1 MITTKKYF
9 EDEVTAGA
17 RIHEAILFATR
28 AHHGQTR
35 KGSKYDY
42 ICHPMEVLQ
51 ILTAMGAETE
61 LLIAGILHDVVED
74 TEETLFRIRELF
86 GDEVAELVEGH
97 TENKEDNW
105 ETRKRSLIEKLQ
117 KGSVSLKKMVLADK
131 ISNLRSIASDIRN
144 NENVWDKFSAPKERE
159 KWYYEQVVEN
169 LEELEDIPDVTEF
182 YKEMQNL
189 MEQVFTWG

>member
-28 AHHGQTR
+28 AHHGQMR
-35 KGSKYDY
+35 KGSEYDY

-61 LLIAGILHDVVED
+61 VLIAGILHDVVED
-74 TEETLFRIRELF
+74 TAETLFRIRELF
-86 GDEVAELVEGH
+86 GDEVAKLVEGH

-131 ISNLRSIASDIRN
+131 ISNLRSIASDIKN
-144 NENVWDKFSAPKERE
+144 NENVWDKFSVPKERE

-169 LEELEDIPDVTEF
+169 LGELEDISGVTEF